1 MNITLEKFEKFVG
14 RSVKDPY
21 DRFAGV
27 IVGFYSD
34 VDGTISSVGVE
45 GPSGTFIKYPIEQFE
60 FKGDNIVLIPTWK
73 AEAEAVKKKLNVAK
87 RRIAALEDL
96 HARGEIASHAYEQFK
111 KKLENDISRLKEEL
125 KEVKKKLNNKLAEL
139 SQQIL
144 ELERISAA
152 LKVSYLSGEIGEKTY
167 NHALSLIKRSLERCN
182 NEKRDIDNELSEL
195 ENLETAPVLPA
206 RKIESTPVPVKE
218 EEKEEE
224 EKPVEGEQQ
233 PIMVQ
238 ILES

>member
-1 MNITLEKFEKFVG
+1 MSITLEKFEKYVG

-34 VDGTISSVGVE
+34 VDGTISTVGVE
-45 GPSGTFIKYPIEQFE
+45 DPSGTFTKYPIGQFQ
-60 FKGDNIVLIPTWK
+60 FKDDTIVLIPTWK
-73 AEAEAVKKKLNVAK
+73 AEAENVKRKLNVA
-87 RRIAALEDL
+87 RRRMAALEDL
-96 HARGEIASHAYEQFK
+96 HAKGEIASHAYEQFK
-111 KKLENDISRLKEEL
+111 KKLENDIAKLKEEL
-125 KEVKKKLNNKLAEL
+125 KEVKRKLHNKLAEL

-144 ELERISAA
+144 ELERVAAA
-152 LKVSYLSGEIGEKTY
+152 LKVSYLSGEISEKTY
-167 NHALSLIKRSLERCN
+167 NHAISLIKRNLERCN
-182 NEKRDIDNELSEL
+182 SEKRDIDNELSEL
-195 ENLETAPVLPA
+195 ENLETAPVLPP
-206 RKIESTPVPVKE
+206 RKVETPTHVE
-218 EEKEEE
+218 EEKVEE